1 MNEDLKNIYLIGMEG
16 VGKSTLG
23 RLLANQLKWAFVDFN
38 EILEAI
44 YNRPINEINNT
55 FEINALRNIEENILA
70 ELSIG
75 LHQVFA
81 CNSDLVIKGSKL
93 KLMDATG
100 ITIWLD
106 APTSDLLERIEGRDM
121 EIQGKNISEKILREM
136 IEDRKKYYS
145 KANIRIP
152 TDSLTPHKTLKT
164 IIEVLKN
171 L

>member
-1 MNEDLKNIYLIGMEG
+1 
-16 VGKSTLG
+16 
-23 RLLANQLKWAFVDFN
+23 
-38 EILEAI
+38 
-44 YNRPINEINNT
+44 
-55 FEINALRNIEENILA
+55 
-70 ELSIG
+70 
-75 LHQVFA
+75 
-81 CNSDLVIKGSKL
+81 
-93 KLMDATG
+93 MDATG

>member
-1 MNEDLKNIYLIGMEG
+1 MDKDLKNIYLIGMEG

-23 RLLANQLKWAFVDFN
+23 RLLANHLKWAFVDFN

-70 ELSIG
+70 ELSRG

-100 ITIWLD
+100 ITIWID

-121 EIQGKNISEKILREM
+121 EILLNQMAYLLRLIL
-136 IEDRKKYYS
+136 
-145 KANIRIP
+145 P
-152 TDSLTPHKTLKT
+152 LLSLQHSS
-164 IIEVLKN
+164 KN
-171 L
+171 LCLLDYRYELISYKIHL